1 VLCAPTLIPR
11 VADRRQEWVSS
22 GYDLAASGL
31 AESFTQPILG
41 RKFYTARGPGH
52 REMKE
57 PIVNSS
63 DDDADDL
70 RMPSTRTRRASS
82 ISFES
87 EEMPVA
93 PSRMSEPPSAMFG
106 ARNAAAN
113 PATNDPTQ
121 PLLDLA
127 ELNRRP
133 FSAS

>member
-1 VLCAPTLIPR
+1 MN
-11 VADRRQEWVSS
+11 S
-22 GYDLAASGL
+22 
-31 AESFTQPILG
+31 LG
-41 RKFYTARGPGH
+41 
-52 REMKE
+52 
-57 PIVNSS
+57 
-63 DDDADDL
+63 DDDDDDDDDL
-70 RMPSTRTRRASS
+70 RMPSTRMRRASS
-82 ISFES
+82 ISFDG

-93 PSRMSEPPSAMFG
+93 PSRTSEPRPLSMFG